1 MTKQYK
7 VALIIDNEPIYTPY
21 VINKLFNELNNNLE
35 ICCIIFTEGN
45 YRNIDN
51 SNDIQERI
59 NLYGR
64 FNNFILNILYTYKDN
79 EILKNDTLNYY
90 KILKNR
96 NIPYKITNNINTD
109 EIIQF
114 IKTNN
119 TDIIFSLTHHIL
131 KKEILNTPNYICINR
146 HTGKLPEYAGLQPIL
161 YTMLDQKDNNDI
173 YITLTYHTMVERLD
187 AGVILAEK
195 TYKINRNTTLY
206 GAYGIQ
212 YHDVIM
218 LFNESVEN
226 YFNNNIKIQDIEKRK
241 YYSFPSKNKCIEF
254 RKNFRICTFK
264 EIFSNLGLQ

>member
-119 TDIIFSLTHHIL
+119 TDIIF
-131 KKEILNTPNYICINR
+131 
-146 HTGKLPEYAGLQPIL
+146 
-161 YTMLDQKDNNDI
+161 
-173 YITLTYHTMVERLD
+173 
-187 AGVILAEK
+187 
-195 TYKINRNTTLY
+195 
-206 GAYGIQ
+206 
-212 YHDVIM
+212 
-218 LFNESVEN
+218 
-226 YFNNNIKIQDIEKRK
+226 
-241 YYSFPSKNKCIEF
+241 
-254 RKNFRICTFK
+254 
-264 EIFSNLGLQ
+264 